1 MFIVLYTVSY
11 THLDVYKRQLK
22 HIISATSTERRVQA
36 LEVRILKTVE
46 NKILLREHTGSKM
59 TVEER
64 SRRQVWKRRQKQFSA
79 CLLRGSG
86 RKGRCDISSTPVSYT
101 HLYKTVLI

>member
-1 MFIVLYTVSY
+1 MLIVLYTVSY

-36 LEVRILKTVE
+36 LKERILKNIE

-59 TVEER
+59 TVKER
-64 SRRQVWKRRQKQFSA
+64 SRRQVWKRRQKQFNA
-79 CLLRGSG
+79 CRL
-86 RKGRCDISSTPVSYT
+86 
-101 HLYKTVLI
+101 